1 MENLGLLPF
10 GNVSVA
16 VITLLVAALAIALL
30 LELGIWVVRLL
41 IAADDENA
49 PDIVINNFVKDVI
62 VKIWDLLVVQTTY
75 KETRNLDLLVVEI
88 GGNWYV
94 KNEYIAS
101 SHENYYLDVEC
112 TSSLG
117 TWSWPNRS
125 KFFSNCEHATKSEAL
140 KNAEVFYRGKSI
152 VQLASNKENLYK
164 LLGSILAVDV
174 TLLLLKVNFTLTVIA
189 LGVFG
194 VGFSTRFIA
203 KKLYKTMRRTTKNED
218 DIKDLQET
226 VKVKGV

>member
-16 VITLLVAALAIALL
+16 VITLVVAALAIALL

-49 PDIVINNFVKDVI
+49 PDIVIKNFVKDVI
-62 VKIWDLLVVQTTY
+62 NKIWG
-75 KETRNLDLLVVEI
+75 LLVVEPEEEDLSRFEKHLEEVNGKWRVSHGVGSFKEFVI
-88 GGNWYV
+88 CGGISRITYSFEVN
-94 KNEYIAS
+94 IR
-101 SHENYYLDVEC
+101 EC
-112 TSSLG
+112 
-117 TWSWPNRS
+117 
-125 KFFSNCEHATKSEAL
+125 CEHETKLEAL
-140 KNAEVFYRGKSI
+140 KTAAVFYRGKSI

-174 TLLLLKVNFTLTVIA
+174 TLLLLKVNFTLTVVA
-189 LGVFG
+189 LGIFG

-226 VKVKGV
+226 VKVKGVE

>member
-10 GNVSVA
+10 GNVSVV

-49 PDIVINNFVKDVI
+49 PDIVIKNFVKDVI
-62 VKIWDLLVVQTTY
+62 VKIWDLLVV
-75 KETRNLDLLVVEI
+75 
-88 GGNWYV
+88 V
-94 KNEYIAS
+94 K
-101 SHENYYLDVEC
+101 
-112 TSSLG
+112 
-117 TWSWPNRS
+117 
-125 KFFSNCEHATKSEAL
+125 TKREAL
-140 KNAEVFYRGKSI
+140 KHKLVENYGGWLVISHLCSCREEYVDVHDKGESWGNKYNVKHKCVFSSKDQAEVALQTHYEDIEVPLGYCAK
-152 VQLASNKENLYK
+152 NLYK

-174 TLLLLKVNFTLTVIA
+174 TLLLLKVNFTLTVVA
-189 LGVFG
+189 LGIFG

-203 KKLYKTMRRTTKNED
+203 KKLYKTMSRTTKNED

-226 VKVKGV
+226 VKVKGAE